1 MVVFFLR
8 VVQGKVVYQCF
19 TKEDKPLIMM
29 FIFLLLST
37 TVRGLELDWIPAGDG
52 PLPLSAAYRE
62 RLTRL
67 CDVVDR
73 AKGPL
78 PPSIL
83 ER

>member
-1 MVVFFLR
+1 M
-8 VVQGKVVYQCF
+8 K
-19 TKEDKPLIMM
+19 MS
-29 FIFLLLST
+29 IFLALLT
-37 TVRGLELDWIPAGDG
+37 IVRGIELDWIPSGDG

-73 AKGPL
+73 AQGPL

-83 ER
+83 ERYCVVS